1 MYFVVQL
8 LSYPV
13 CFVVQLLSYPVCFV
27 VQLLSYPVN
36 FAGKLLLKL
45 VNFGWE
51 LLLNSVNFG
60 VQLLEKVVNFGGQE
74 LLGLE
79 NFDSQVLLWLQN
91 FLEQVSLT
99 LKNFGWQVKNLCG
112 QLVNWFER
120 INHWFHIAL
129 PYLITIALFRALYIY
144 YCYLRARKLVE
155 EEEARKLKELLKR
168 EEAERI
174 RLAELE
180 KRKKQRVEE
189 MREAQKK
196 DLENTKLKE
205 QIRAEVG
212 KELSKLE
219 ETCHDMASVLRGLG
233 ITVSNGTSNE
243 VRVAYKK
250 ALMKFHPDKTSQSD
264 IRQQVEAE
272 EKFKLISRMKD
283 NAAEIIPQQPTPS
296 SPRLDDTLN
305 DLSIREE
312 QQPSPSIPKLHVAL
326 HDIIIVA
333 LSLPLFI
340 YCCYGRHG
348 LLLKLIDLLTAECL
362 TKVYHVLVE
371 PTKVYSHKAFSIC

>member
-1 MYFVVQL
+1 MVMNFDSQLLLNLVDIAGQVLLVDFVVHEL
-8 LSYPV
+8 LNLIDSV
-13 CFVVQLLSYPVCFV
+13 GQVLLY
-27 VQLLSYPVN
+27 
-36 FAGKLLLKL
+36 L
-45 VNFGWE
+45 VNFGGE
-51 LLLNSVNFG
+51 LLIFC
-60 VQLLEKVVNFGGQE
+60 VQLL
-74 LLGLE
+74 L
-79 NFDSQVLLWLQN
+79 S
-91 FLEQVSLT
+91 
-99 LKNFGWQVKNLCG
+99 
-112 QLVNWFER
+112 
-120 INHWFHIAL
+120 
-129 PYLITIALFRALYIY
+129 P
-144 YCYLRARKLVE
+144 

-283 NAAEIIPQQPTPS
+283 KYLPT
-296 SPRLDDTLN
+296 L
-305 DLSIREE
+305 
-312 QQPSPSIPKLHVAL
+312 
-326 HDIIIVA
+326 
-333 LSLPLFI
+333 
-340 YCCYGRHG
+340 
-348 LLLKLIDLLTAECL
+348 
-362 TKVYHVLVE
+362 
-371 PTKVYSHKAFSIC
+371 

>member
-1 MYFVVQL
+1 MVM
-8 LSYPV
+8 
-13 CFVVQLLSYPVCFV
+13 
-27 VQLLSYPVN
+27 
-36 FAGKLLLKL
+36 
-45 VNFGWE
+45 
-51 LLLNSVNFG
+51 
-60 VQLLEKVVNFGGQE
+60 
-74 LLGLE
+74 
-79 NFDSQVLLWLQN
+79 NFDSQLLLNLVDIAGQVLLVDFVAHELLNLIDSVGQVLLDLVNFAATVCGIFCCETATVPGIFCCETDTVPGIFHCETATVSCIFRCETATVPDIFCCATAIVPSMFCCATAIVPGMFCCATAIVPGKLCWETVTEAGKFWLGAATKLSE
-91 FLEQVSLT
+91 FWCAIAREGVSLT

-233 ITVSNGTSNE
+233 ITVSNGTGNE

-283 NAAEIIPQQPTPS
+283 KYLPT
-296 SPRLDDTLN
+296 
-305 DLSIREE
+305 
-312 QQPSPSIPKLHVAL
+312 
-326 HDIIIVA
+326 
-333 LSLPLFI
+333 
-340 YCCYGRHG
+340 
-348 LLLKLIDLLTAECL
+348 
-362 TKVYHVLVE
+362 
-371 PTKVYSHKAFSIC
+371 

>member
-1 MYFVVQL
+1 MVMNFDSQLLLNLVDIAGQVLLVDFVVHEL
-8 LSYPV
+8 LNLIDSV
-13 CFVVQLLSYPVCFV
+13 GQVLLY
-27 VQLLSYPVN
+27 
-36 FAGKLLLKL
+36 L
-45 VNFGWE
+45 VNFGGE
-51 LLLNSVNFG
+51 LLIFC
-60 VQLLEKVVNFGGQE
+60 VQLLLSPVYFGGR
-74 LLGLE
+74 LLIFVGKLILYPVY
-79 NFDSQVLLWLQN
+79 FVVRLL
-91 FLEQVSLT
+91 
-99 LKNFGWQVKNLCG
+99 
-112 QLVNWFER
+112 
-120 INHWFHIAL
+120 
-129 PYLITIALFRALYIY
+129 LYP
-144 YCYLRARKLVE
+144 

-283 NAAEIIPQQPTPS
+283 KYLPT
-296 SPRLDDTLN
+296 L
-305 DLSIREE
+305 
-312 QQPSPSIPKLHVAL
+312 
-326 HDIIIVA
+326 
-333 LSLPLFI
+333 
-340 YCCYGRHG
+340 
-348 LLLKLIDLLTAECL
+348 
-362 TKVYHVLVE
+362 
-371 PTKVYSHKAFSIC
+371 